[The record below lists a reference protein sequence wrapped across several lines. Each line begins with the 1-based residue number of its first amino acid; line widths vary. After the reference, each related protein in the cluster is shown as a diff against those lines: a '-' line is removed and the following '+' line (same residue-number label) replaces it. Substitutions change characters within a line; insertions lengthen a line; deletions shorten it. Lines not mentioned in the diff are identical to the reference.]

1 MQKQPEKA
9 PVSPAKKYEGLAR
22 NLNLD
27 DPVFE
32 FISRMALVHPQ
43 TTKRSP
49 ILSTRRKLMDQLVAV
64 STFQKQKQH
73 QTFSSLSHQSQP
85 VTGARKRV
93 QQSAL
98 TQHQHG
104 PFMAKHSSETQTT
117 FSEV

>member
-64 STFQKQKQH
+64 STF
-73 QTFSSLSHQSQP
+73 
-85 VTGARKRV
+85 
-93 QQSAL
+93 
-98 TQHQHG
+98 
-104 PFMAKHSSETQTT
+104 
-117 FSEV
+117 